1 MARAK
6 GDDRSVISDKEIH
19 QFCLLRDTGIAR
31 RGKEC
36 IAIWRLR
43 ELPRQRMFA
52 TARTDEQDIHVRK

>member
-6 GDDRSVISDKEIH
+6 GDDRGVISDMDIH
-19 QFCLLRDTGIAR
+19 QFCLLRDPGIAR
-31 RGKEC
+31 RGKKC

>member
-1 MARAK
+1 MACAK
-6 GDDRSVISDKEIH
+6 GDDRRMIGEIEIH
-19 QFCLLRDTGIAR
+19 QLGVLRDTGIAR
-31 RGKEC
+31 RRKEC

>member
-1 MARAK
+1 MTCAK
-6 GDDRSVISDKEIH
+6 GDDRRVIGDVQID
-19 QFCLLRDTGIAR
+19 QFRVLGDTGIAR
-31 RGKEC
+31 RRKEC

>member
-1 MARAK
+1 MASAK
-6 GDDRSVISDKEIH
+6 GDDRRVIGDI
-19 QFCLLRDTGIAR
+19 QIDQLCVLRDTGIAR
-31 RGKEC
+31 RRKEC